1 MGIRPRVS
9 VHRTRRSKLPKRAPR
24 PKGVK
29 VGFPAGQT
37 DGGVIDK
44 AIYNHFG
51 TAGSGKGFS
60 TPRGGGFGGPTP
72 ERPFMGNAMRDN
84 AEKYRRQMR
93 VAALRILVSDEPDE
107 QMVLEL
113 RRLGIVAVNDI
124 KAEIVSL
131 SDPPNSPLTIELKG
145 SSNPLVDT
153 GELHNAVTWKLDH
166 G

>member
-1 MGIRPRVS
+1 MGIRPTVS
-9 VHRTRRSKLPKRAPR
+9 VHRKQRSKLPKRAPR

-29 VGFPAGQT
+29 VGFPAGQAG
-37 DGGVIDK
+37 DGVIDK

-51 TAGSGKGFS
+51 TE
-60 TPRGGGFGGPTP
+60 TIP
-72 ERPFMGNAMRDN
+72 ERPFLTNAMRDN

-93 VAALRILVSDEPDE
+93 VAALRILISDEPDE

-131 SDPPNSPLTIELKG
+131 SDPPNSPLTIALKG
-145 SSNPLVDT
+145 SSNPLIDS
-153 GELHNAVTWKLDH
+153 GELHNAVTWKLEH